1 MALITEDHLEQ
12 QCLEWFKELGYAYA
26 FAPDLAPDGTTP
38 ERTDFRQ
45 VILTG
50 RLRSALQRL
59 NPEVPAGT
67 IESAVLQLANP
78 NVPGLLASNR
88 NFHRWMTQGLPI
100 TYMDGNQQVGIRL
113 KVIGFDDPA
122 SNDWLVV
129 NQLAIQGTKHN
140 RRPDVVV
147 YVNGLPLAVIE
158 LKNPADAK
166 ADIWAGF
173 NQLQTYKQDIPDLFT
188 PNVLLVISDGIQ
200 ARLGSLSAD
209 RERFQR
215 WRTIEGIDNEVDPL
229 GNHRDL
235 ETLVR
240 GIFDKGRL
248 LEFVRSFCLFEEDGQ
263 IIKKIAAYHQFHAVR
278 AAVERVVEASRPD
291 GDKKG
296 GVVWHTQGAGK
307 SIEMACLAGKL
318 LTDPR
323 LENPTLVMVTDR
335 QDLDGQLF
343 GVFAGAGDLLGESPK
358 QADSRQELRDLLGNR
373 PSGGIIFTTIQKFAT
388 EPDEDKFPALTERHN
403 IVVICDEAHRTQ
415 YGFKGRFDTKTGEIK
430 YGLAKALR
438 DALPQAT
445 FLAFTGTPI
454 SQDDRDTQAVFGH
467 YVSVYDIQQAVEDGA
482 TVPIYYESRL
492 AKLALKQP
500 LLPQIDAAVDALFA
514 DEAEGFPEGVDDS
527 PAAER
532 AKSRWAA
539 LEALVGA
546 EPRLKQVA
554 ADLMAHFEQRS
565 RTQPGKAMVV
575 AMSRDICARL
585 YEAIVA
591 LRPDWH
597 DDDPKKGAIK
607 VVMTAAASDEPYFQL
622 HHTTKQQKKDL
633 ERRFKDPADPLKIV
647 LVRDMWLTGFDVPC
661 LATMYVDKPMKGAN
675 LAQAIA
681 RVNRVFK
688 DKPGGLVVDYIGI
701 APQLKEALSTYT
713 ASKGKGQI
721 KLDVDQAL
729 RILKEKLQV
738 ARDLLH
744 PVDWSG
750 FREPKTAMALL
761 PNCLDHILAL
771 PDGKQRYCDTV
782 LAMTKA
788 FALCGTLDEALVLDP
803 EVTFLQAIRAPL
815 IKGDGDGGDG
825 RAPKNVDFELRQLM
839 SDALVADGITD
850 VFKVAGLQKP
860 DLSILSDTFLAE
872 VSKIPQKNLAVELL
886 QRLLREEVQTRFK
899 TNVVKQ
905 KRFSELLQASLN
917 KYANRS
923 IEAAQVIEE
932 LIAMAKQYRDEA
944 EKVEAMGL
952 SVAEAAFYDALANN
966 QSAHEL
972 MGDEVLMKMAR
983 ELAEK
988 LRGNLSIDWQ
998 YKENVRARLRTMIK
1012 ALLKRY
1018 KYPPDQEAA
1027 AIDLVLQQT
1036 EMISEE
1042 WSREDL
1048 GKKIEEVVAVALT
1061 QSGAIQAGE
1070 VNR

>member
-12 QCLEWFKELGYAYA
+12 QCLEWFQELGYSHV
-26 FAPDLAPDGTTP
+26 FAPQLDSDGTSP

-50 RLRSALQRL
+50 RLRTALRRL
-59 NPEVPAGT
+59 NPEVPAST

-78 NVPGLLASNR
+78 NVPGLLVSNR

-100 TYMDGNQQVGIRL
+100 TYLDGNQQVGIRL

-158 LKNPADAK
+158 LKNPADEK

-188 PNVLLVISDGIQ
+188 SNVLLVISDGIQ

-215 WRTIEGIDNEVDPL
+215 WRTIEGENHLDPL

-278 AAVERVVEASRPD
+278 AAVESVVKASRPD

-358 QADSRQELRDLLGNR
+358 QADSRQELRELLGNR

-388 EPDEDKFPALTERHN
+388 EDGEDKFPALSERHN
-403 IVVICDEAHRTQ
+403 VVVICDEAHRTQ

-492 AKLALKQP
+492 AKLALKEP

-514 DEAEGFPEGVDDS
+514 DEAEGFPEGIDDS

-554 ADLMAHFEQRS
+554 ADLIAHFEQRS

-585 YEAIVA
+585 YAAIVA

-607 VVMTAAASDEPYFQL
+607 VVMTAAASDEQYLQP

-647 LVRDMWLTGFDVPC
+647 LVRDMWLTGFDAPC

-744 PVDWSG
+744 PIDWSG
-750 FREPKTAMALL
+750 FTDPKTAMALL
-761 PNCLDHILAL
+761 PNCLDHILTL

-788 FALCGTLDEALVLDP
+788 FALCGTLDQALVLDP

-839 SDALVADGITD
+839 GT
-850 VFKVAGLQKP
+850 
-860 DLSILSDTFLAE
+860 
-872 VSKIPQKNLAVELL
+872 SK
-886 QRLLREEVQTRFK
+886 
-899 TNVVKQ
+899 
-905 KRFSELLQASLN
+905 
-917 KYANRS
+917 
-923 IEAAQVIEE
+923 
-932 LIAMAKQYRDEA
+932 
-944 EKVEAMGL
+944 
-952 SVAEAAFYDALANN
+952 N
-966 QSAHEL
+966 QQ
-972 MGDEVLMKMAR
+972 G
-983 ELAEK
+983 
-988 LRGNLSIDWQ
+988 
-998 YKENVRARLRTMIK
+998 T
-1012 ALLKRY
+1012 
-1018 KYPPDQEAA
+1018 
-1027 AIDLVLQQT
+1027 
-1036 EMISEE
+1036 
-1042 WSREDL
+1042 
-1048 GKKIEEVVAVALT
+1048 
-1061 QSGAIQAGE
+1061 
-1070 VNR
+1070 

>member
-12 QCLEWFKELGYAYA
+12 QCCEWFTELGYTHV
-26 FAPDLAPDGTTP
+26 FAPQLDSDGTSP

-59 NPEVPAGT
+59 NPEVPAST

-129 NQLAIQGTKHN
+129 NQMAIQGTKHN

-147 YVNGLPLAVIE
+147 YLNGLPLAVIE
-158 LKNPADAK
+158 LKNPADEK
-166 ADIWAGF
+166 ADIWAAF

-200 ARLGSLSAD
+200 ARVGSLSAN
-209 RERFQR
+209 RNRFLR
-215 WRTIEGIDNEVDPL
+215 WRTIDNDQELDPL
-229 GNHRDL
+229 GDHRDL

-240 GIFDKGRL
+240 GVFEPSRL
-248 LEFVRSFCLFEEDGQ
+248 LDFIRYFCLFENDVQ
-263 IIKKIAAYHQFHAVR
+263 IIKKIAAYHQFNAVR
-278 AAVERVVEASRPD
+278 AAVQSVVEACRAD
-291 GDKKG
+291 GNRKG
-296 GVVWHTQGAGK
+296 GVIWHTQGAGK
-307 SIEMACLAGKL
+307 SIEMACLAGML
-318 LTDPR
+318 LSDPR
-323 LENPTLVMVTDR
+323 LENPTLVIVTDR

-343 GVFAGAGDLLGESPK
+343 QVFANAGDLLGESPR
-358 QADSRQELRDLLGNR
+358 QANTRQELRDLLTNR
-373 PSGGIIFTTIQKFAT
+373 PSGGIIFTTIQKFAP
-388 EPDEDKFPALTERHN
+388 EPGEEKFPVLTDRHN
-403 IVVICDEAHRTQ
+403 VVVICDEAHRTQ

-454 SQDDRDTQAVFGH
+454 SQDDRDTQAVFGF
-467 YVSVYDIQQAVEDGA
+467 YVSIYDIQQAVQDGA

-492 AKLALKQP
+492 AKLALKEP
-500 LLPQIDAAVDALFA
+500 LLPHVDEQVDELFA
-514 DEAEGFPEGVDDS
+514 EEDDI
-527 PAAER
+527 PTQER

-546 EPRLKQVA
+546 DPRIEEIA
-554 ADLMAHFEQRS
+554 ADLVSHFEQRS
-565 RTQPGKAMVV
+565 RTQPGKAMGVL
-575 AMSRDICARL
+575 MSRDICARL
-585 YEAIVA
+585 YDAIIA
-591 LRPDWH
+591 LRPHWH
-597 DDDPKKGAIK
+597 DDDHMKGAIK
-607 VVMTAAASDEPYFQL
+607 VVMTASASDEPHLQP

-633 ERRFKDPADPLKIV
+633 EKRFKDPADPLKIV
-647 LVRDMWLTGFDVPC
+647 LVRDMWLTGFDAPC
-661 LATMYVDKPMKGAN
+661 LATMYIDKPMKGAN

-701 APQLKEALSTYT
+701 APQLKEALATYT
-713 ASKGKGQI
+713 AAKGKGAPTI
-721 KLDVDQAL
+721 DTSEAL
-729 RILKEKLQV
+729 RILKEKLHV

-744 PVDWSG
+744 PIDWSG
-750 FREPKTAMALL
+750 FRDPKTAMALL
-761 PNCLDHILAL
+761 PNCLDHILEL
-771 PDGKQRYCDTV
+771 PDGKKRYCDTV

-788 FALCGTLDEALVLDP
+788 FALCGTLDEAMALDP

-815 IKGDGDGGDG
+815 VKGDGVGAGDG
-825 RAPKNVDFELRQLM
+825 SAPKNVDFELRQLL
-839 SDALVADGITD
+839 SDSLVADGITD
-850 VFKVAGLQKP
+850 VFKVAGLEKP
-860 DLSILSDTFLAE
+860 DISILSDQFLAD

-905 KRFSELLQASLN
+905 QRFSELLQASLN

-932 LIAMAKQYRDEA
+932 LIAMARDFRQEA

-952 SVAEAAFYDALANN
+952 SDAEVAFYDALANN
-966 QSAHEL
+966 QSAQDL
-972 MGDEVLMKMAR
+972 MGDEVLMAMAR
-983 ELAEK
+983 ELATK

-998 YKENVRARLRTMIK
+998 YKANVRARLRTMIK

-1018 KYPPDQEAA
+1018 KYPPDMEAT
-1027 AIDLVLQQT
+1027 AIELVLQQT
-1036 EMISEE
+1036 ELIAEE
-1042 WSREDL
+1042 WAHDDL
-1048 GKKIEEVVAVALT
+1048 GNQIQAVVADVLGKH
-1061 QSGAIQAGE
+1061 QHLHLNI
-1070 VNR
+1070 